1 MLENIPAPPHP
12 QAGGRHFR
20 LRFRVEGGE
29 LREQFRRFPRPE
41 SPVQGP
47 GQFPAH
53 KLHPVPRAFSRP
65 ALLSSQFPH
74 PFRLDSAAGIR
85 TGAGRPADR
94 SPQVPAEQMLC
105 GCRV

>member
-12 QAGGRHFR
+12 QAGGRYFR
-20 LRFRVEGGE
+20 LRVRVEGGE
-29 LREQFRRFPRPE
+29 LRKQFRRFPRPA

-47 GQFPAH
+47 RQFPTH
-53 KLHPVPRAFSRP
+53 KLHPNPRAFSHP

-94 SPQVPAEQMLC
+94 SPQVPAEQTLC

>member
-29 LREQFRRFPRPE
+29 LREQFRRF
-41 SPVQGP
+41 
-47 GQFPAH
+47 
-53 KLHPVPRAFSRP
+53 SRP
-65 ALLSSQFPH
+65 ALLSSQFPYQ
-74 PFRLDSAAGIR
+74 FRLDSAAGIR